1 MSEKKN
7 IDRLFQERFRDF
19 EVTPD
24 EKVWQNIEAELKEKK
39 RRRIIPI
46 WWKVAGVAALL
57 MLGLLIFS
65 RFTAS
70 KTTTENAVVNTES
83 NENTN
88 GTSNGNQGT
97 DPGVNTERNPS
108 ATPADSVVPNASGNE
123 PGINVAP
130 NNLAPKVS
138 ERAVAVSQSGSG
150 NPQEKISEKEIT
162 IQPGADRRKL
172 SAPKKPNAV
181 GQHANSAIAAM
192 PGKDGRENSDGS
204 YAAGNKPV
212 KNQGIAA
219 NGNNNQSQ
227 SDLPADGLNHQPIR
241 QDSQK
246 TDGKLEV
253 QTPQNTGVAANDIE
267 LKKDSAVVAA
277 AEPNVL
283 EELLNEK
290 ENKVTSREQKINRWQ
305 ITSNVAPIYFS
316 SVSKGSPLDSRFE
329 SNRKSYAPSLS
340 YGVGAK
346 YNINKKF
353 AIKSGVNALALEYN
367 TTDVVFYQA
376 ENARMIENLRPNM
389 AGSFLQVENKPEN
402 NAVTTMSRARNQ
414 YSGEVNQKIGYV
426 ELPVE
431 MTYQLV
437 DKKFGMEL
445 IGGVST
451 LFLNRN
457 EVSLVSPGLDLTIG
471 EADNLNSVHFSTNV
485 GVGFRYSFLKSFQ
498 ANVEPMFKYQINTFS
513 NDSGNFKP
521 FFFGLYTGVSYKF

>member
-1 MSEKKN
+1 MSERKN

-39 RRRIIPI
+39 RRRVIPI

-57 MLGLLIFS
+57 MLGLLIFN
-65 RFTAS
+65 RFTAA
-70 KTTTENAVVNTES
+70 KTATENAVVNTES
-83 NENTN
+83 NGSSEGNTN
-88 GTSNGNQGT
+88 ENQSVN
-97 DPGVNTERNPS
+97 PGVNTGNNLSENP
-108 ATPADSVVPNASGNE
+108 DSIAPNASGTE
-123 PGINVAP
+123 PNHNVAP
-130 NNLAPKVS
+130 NNLTPKIS
-138 ERAVAVSQSGSG
+138 ERAVAVSPAGSG

-162 IQPGADRRKL
+162 IQPGADRRKP

-181 GQHANSAIAAM
+181 GQNTNSAIAAM
-192 PGKDGRENSDGS
+192 PGKDGRKNSDGS
-204 YAAGNKPV
+204 YAAGDKSV

-227 SDLPADGLNHQPIR
+227 GNLPADGLNHQPIR

-316 SVSKGSPLDSRFE
+316 SVSQGSPLDSRFE

-367 TTDVVFYQA
+367 TNDVVFYQT
-376 ENARMIENLRPNM
+376 ENARMIENLKPNM
-389 AGSFLQVENKPEN
+389 AGSFVQVENKPEA
-402 NAVTTMSRARNQ
+402 NAVTTMSRARSQ

-426 ELPVE
+426 EVPVE
-431 MTYQLV
+431 MTYQLL

-457 EVSLVSPGLDLTIG
+457 EVSLVSPGLDMTIG

-485 GVGFRYSFLKSFQ
+485 GVGFRYNFLKSFQ

-521 FFFGLYTGVSYKF
+521 FFFGLYTGVSYRF